1 MWAGLPWGH
10 LMGKVGP
17 MGKFRGAGGEDEPS
31 SRIGKGVEDTAA
43 PEAAK
48 TTPRGS

>member
-1 MWAGLPWGH
+1 
-10 LMGKVGP
+10 MGKVGP